1 MLAVRTNHDP
11 VTFCLYQWTT
21 HLLKLAEGKNFK
33 VTSIEGEKLTKEN
46 IKGKMSALKPSF
58 FFFNG
63 HGSASAMF
71 GNKGEEIIS
80 LKDADMFKDVVVFA
94 RACDCLQ
101 ELGKE
106 AVDNGCKAFVGYKKK
121 FWIASLNEM
130 ASRPLND
137 SLTKPIME
145 NSNLVAEELIKGKT
159 VKEAVDKAHEHAAK
173 IIIDLVFSED
183 PYKSPALA
191 AILNN
196 DAALDYEGE
205 ASARIT

>member
-1 MLAVRTNHDP
+1 MITVRTNHDP
-11 VTFCLYQWTT
+11 VTFCLYHWTT
-21 HLLKLAEGKNFK
+21 SLLKLAESKNHT
-33 VTSIEGEKLTKEN
+33 VTNIEGEKVTKDN
-46 IKGKMSALKPSF
+46 IKGRISTLKPSF

-71 GNKGEEIIS
+71 GNKWEEVIS
-80 LKDADMFKDVVVFA
+80 LKDADIFKDTVVFA
-94 RACDCLQ
+94 RACDCLK

-106 AVDNGCKAFVGYKKK
+106 AVDKGCKAFVGYKRK

-137 SLTKPIME
+137 PLTKPIME

-173 IIIDLVFSED
+173 LILDLVFSED

-191 AILNN
+191 AIVNN
-196 DAALDYEGE
+196 DAVLDYKGE
-205 ASARIT
+205 ASARIR

>member
-1 MLAVRTNHDP
+1 MLAVRTNHDR
-11 VTFCLYQWTT
+11 VTSCLYHWTSP
-21 HLLKLAEGKNFK
+21 LIKLAEAKSLKVISLEGDK
-33 VTSIEGEKLTKEN
+33 VTKDN
-46 IKGKMSALKPSF
+46 IRGRISTRKPSF

-71 GNKGEEIIS
+71 GNKWEEVIT
-80 LKDADMFKDVVVFA
+80 LKDADAFKEMVVFA

-106 AVDNGCKAFVGYKKK
+106 AVRKGCKAFVGYEKK

-137 SLTKPIME
+137 PLTKPIMA
-145 NSNLVAEELIKGKT
+145 NSNLVAEELIKGRT
-159 VKEAVDKAHEHAAK
+159 VKEAIDKAHEHAAK
-173 IIIDLVFSED
+173 LILDLVFSDD

-191 AILNN
+191 AIVNN
-196 DAALDYEGE
+196 DSVLNYEGE
-205 ASARIT
+205 ESARIK

>member
-11 VTFCLYQWTT
+11 VTFCLYHWTSP
-21 HLLKLAEGKNFK
+21 LLKLAESRRFT
-33 VTSIEGEKLTKEN
+33 VVSVDGEKVTKEN
-46 IKGKMSALKPSF
+46 IKGRISARKPSF

-71 GNKGEEIIS
+71 GNKWEEIIS
-80 LKDADMFKDVVVFA
+80 LKDADIFKGMVAFA

-137 SLTKPIME
+137 PLIKPVME
-145 NSNLVAEELIKGKT
+145 NSNLVAEELIKGRT
-159 VKEAVDKAHEHAAK
+159 VEDAVGRAHEHAAK
-173 IIIDLVFSED
+173 LILDLVFSDD

-191 AILNN
+191 AVVNN
-196 DAALDYEGE
+196 DSALSFKGNP
-205 ASARIT
+205 SATIK